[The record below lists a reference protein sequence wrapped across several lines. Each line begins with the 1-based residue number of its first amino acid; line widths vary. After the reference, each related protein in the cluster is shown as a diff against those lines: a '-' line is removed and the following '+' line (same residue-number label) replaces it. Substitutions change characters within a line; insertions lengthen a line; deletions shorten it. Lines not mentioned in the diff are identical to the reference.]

1 MSLVYDAPY
10 TLESPSWVEP
20 NRECPICSVKL
31 MFGHV
36 NPKNG
41 QAAPLVAEDVHDI
54 IMAVC
59 IP

>member
-1 MSLVYDAPY
+1 
-10 TLESPSWVEP
+10 
-20 NRECPICSVKL
+20 

-41 QAAPLVAEDVHDI
+41 QAAPLVAEDVHNI